1 MITRLRSVLQ
11 AFATC
16 LSLLAAAPPA
26 LAQVPVVS
34 NLKAVQRDGT
44 KLVDITYDLAAD
56 TATVS
61 LQISG
66 DGGVTFAVPAVSVTG
81 AVGSGVSTGTGKALT
96 WNAGADWNGQ
106 FSSQVRVKV
115 VVDDG
120 VAAAG
125 LVAIPTGLFMM
136 GDSLD
141 GYASAPVHEVAVR
154 AIYVA
159 KTEVTKAQWD
169 LVRGWAVGRGYT
181 SLHAGAGKSRDHP
194 IQSIEWYQCL
204 LYCNARSEQE
214 GLMPVYY
221 TDESQ
226 TKVYRSGNLDLSN
239 VQVKWNANGYRLPTE
254 AEWEKAARGG
264 LKGKRF
270 PWGDTISHS
279 QANYFSSSDWAYD
292 VSPTR
297 GYHPSTVAGGEPP
310 TLPVGSFAANGYGLY
325 DMAGNV
331 FEWCWDRYGSYAGA
345 AVDPPGP
352 DIGANRVIRGSSC
365 RLQANGC
372 RNADRYQNG
381 GGLRSDNLGF
391 RVLRSSVPATT
402 ATTSDFSVDTRDP
415 VAWTLFSAAEA
426 GLAVGDVGLVSLS
439 PLDKLSVVAGGEA
452 HDGAAA
458 LKLMAADGAASY
470 AERSIEGP
478 ALVSFWW
485 RVSSEKDYDLFSYSV
500 DGAVQ
505 ESISGE
511 GVWLKRSLSL
521 AAGRHALRWTYR
533 KDAAD
538 KNFQDAGFLDEVV
551 IVDAYRNLE
560 VRSGGAVVA
569 GSAAL
574 DYGTVK
580 QDDPEV
586 AKAIVFKNT
595 GTLVM
600 PFTASLPADSG
611 FVFANGQ
618 PTSTQSL
625 PAGQE
630 VSLSLVLQTSL
641 AGPKTA
647 LMAIMAAGSRTEP
660 PAITLSGFIQGPIL
674 QVAGSGLVRGSF
686 VNSGT
691 AAAWET
697 ATTSLPGGD
706 SGAAI
711 KTGSTPDNGHSTIG
725 ARFDG
730 PGLLRWQWKVSAQ
743 KDYDWLVCEVNGVEV
758 AGISTKAAAWQ
769 SQVIQVPA
777 GAEARWIYRKDASN
791 QSGTD
796 SGYLAEVRF
805 DKFTAAPVSFNE
817 WSAAQGAIAPLDL
830 TGPGKIQ
837 GMFAWLGGFDPA
849 AGPGEDQYLPTVSGG
864 FYRYRYAISK
874 TAGGQVQPQASS
886 DLATWN
892 SRGLS
897 QTLLSENEAT
907 ATVELAVPAAGRTYT
922 RLKAE
927 VPDYY
932 PGMVKVAGGAL
943 PADSWAGAQSVE
955 VFYIGKYEVQ
965 WSEWQSVRT
974 WARAHGYTIGVG
986 AGRGAAY
993 PVTDVNWYDVLK
1005 WCNARSAQEGLAPV
1019 YTVGGAPY
1027 RTGELVPDVSPSAKG
1042 YRLPSEKEWEFAA
1055 RGGIA
1060 THGYTYS
1067 GSNDIDTV
1075 AWYDGNSGGG
1085 IHVVGTKAG
1094 NELGLF
1100 DMSGNAAE
1108 WCFDLYS
1115 SDSARVIPGGSYY
1128 AAAAYCRA
1136 TFRNYYYPG
1145 NVHFSLGLRVARS
1158 AVP

>member
-11 AFATC
+11 ASATC

-26 LAQVPVVS
+26 EAGLVVS
-34 NLKAVQRDGT
+34 NLKAVQREGT

-56 TATVS
+56 TPTVQVS

-66 DGGVTFAVPAVSVTG
+66 DGGATFAMPAVSVTG
-81 AVGSGVSTGTGKALT
+81 AVGLGVSTGAGKLLT
-96 WNAGADWNGQ
+96 WNAGVDWNGQ
-106 FSSQVRVKV
+106 LSSQVRVKLFV
-115 VVDDG
+115 GDG
-120 VAAAG
+120 PTPVGFA
-125 LVAIPTGLFMM
+125 AIPAGAFSM
-136 GDSLD
+136 GDSFGEGD
-141 GYASAPVHEVAVR
+141 GNERPVRQVTVSAFFMG
-154 AIYVA
+154 
-159 KTEVTKAQWD
+159 KTEVTKGEWD
-169 LVRGWAVGRGYT
+169 AVRAWATTHGYT
-181 SLHAGAGKSRDHP
+181 DLSAGAGKAANHP
-194 IQSIEWYQCL
+194 VQTVSWWDAIKW
-204 LYCNARSEQE
+204 CNARSEKE
-214 GLMPVYY
+214 GLVPCYAVGGSPMRTGTSVPTVNW
-221 TDESQ
+221 E
-226 TKVYRSGNLDLSN
+226 
-239 VQVKWNANGYRLPTE
+239 AEGYRLPTE
-254 AEWEKAARGG
+254 AEWEKAARSG
-264 LKGKRF
+264 LSAKRF

-279 QANYFSSSDWAYD
+279 EANYESSSSYAFD

-297 GYHPSTVAGGEPP
+297 GYHPSYGRGTS
-310 TLPVGSFAANGYGLY
+310 PVGSFAANAYGLQ

-331 FEWCWDRYGSYAGA
+331 WEWCWDGYGTYASGAQSDPKGATSGSDRVLRGGSWFSGTTYSRAACRYS
-345 AVDPPGP
+345 DTP
-352 DIGANRVIRGSSC
+352 
-365 RLQANGC
+365 
-372 RNADRYQNG
+372 
-381 GGLRSDNLGF
+381 GLRNNTLGF
-391 RVLRSSVPATT
+391 RVLRSSVPSSS
-402 ATTSDFSVDTRDP
+402 ATTSDLSVDTRDP

-439 PLDKLSVVAGGEA
+439 PLDKLSVVGGGEA

-485 RVSSEKDYDLFSYSV
+485 RASSEKDYDLFSYSV

-560 VRSGGAVVA
+560 VRLGGSVVT

-574 DYGTVK
+574 DYGTVR

-595 GTLVM
+595 GTVVM

-618 PTSTQSL
+618 TTSTQSL

-647 LMAIMAAGSRTEP
+647 LLGIAAAGSRTEP
-660 PAITLSGFIQGPIL
+660 PAITLSGFIQAPIL

-706 SGAAI
+706 SGATI
-711 KTGSTPDNGHSTIG
+711 KTGSTPDSGHSTIG

-817 WSAAQGAIAPLDL
+817 WSAAQGGIAPLDL
-830 TGPGKIQ
+830 TGPGEIQ
-837 GMFAWLGGFDPA
+837 GVFAWLGGFDPA
-849 AGPGEDQYLPTVSGG
+849 VGPGEGQYLPTVSGG

-886 DLATWN
+886 DLTTWN

-897 QTLLSENEAT
+897 QTLISENEAT
-907 ATVELAVPAAGRTYT
+907 ATLELAVPAAGKIYT
-922 RLKAE
+922 RLKADL
-927 VPDYY
+927 PTYA
-932 PGMVKVAGGAL
+932 PGIVKVAGGAL

-955 VFYIGKYEVQ
+955 AFYIGKYEVQ
-965 WSEWQSVRT
+965 LGEWQSVRT
-974 WARAHGYTIGVG
+974 WALGRGYAISVG
-986 AGRGAAY
+986 AGRGAEY
-993 PVTDVNWYDVLK
+993 PVTNVTWYDVLK
-1005 WCNARSAQEGLAPV
+1005 WCNARSEQEGLAPV

-1027 RTGELVPDVSPSAKG
+1027 RTGEVVPDVSASASG

-1055 RGGIA
+1055 RGGVS

-1067 GSNDIDTV
+1067 GSNDINAV
-1075 AWYDGNSGGG
+1075 AWYLGNSGGAT
-1085 IHVVGTKAG
+1085 HAVGTKLA

-1100 DMSGNAAE
+1100 DLTGNVWE
-1108 WCFDLYS
+1108 WCYDVYS
-1115 SDSARVIPGGSYY
+1115 DTYRVYRGGGWGHSANI
-1128 AAAAYCRA
+1128 CRA
-1136 TFRNYYYPG
+1136 ALQSIINPGIQGNNLGFR
-1145 NVHFSLGLRVARS
+1145 VVRS
-1158 AVP
+1158 SAP